1 MTDDMKKC
9 LEEWR
14 IMFIERQT
22 AVDKEDFTATDF
34 EGSVI

>member
-1 MTDDMKKC
+1 MTEDMNKC

-34 EGSVI
+34 EESMI